1 MVTEKR
7 FLTLLLS
14 FVLLGCA
21 ILTTGCTAGEGPG
34 APTPVLTPPTF
45 QPDILDKPII
55 NAPAGEGGPS
65 PFLFEF
71 DTENASGFEA
81 VGADRPGAPTL
92 VLRPN
97 ASATLPIVVSSEAD
111 TGTGIRTTRTD
122 GLPEGVQ
129 VSYVPDSFT
138 LEAGETRRVE
148 MRLVSPEDLTVPAAT
163 AVVVWMEGAGW
174 EVGRGFHL
182 GERE

>member
-1 MVTEKR
+1 MIREKR
-7 FLTLLLS
+7 FLTLLLL
-14 FVLLGCA
+14 FALLGCI

-34 APTPVLTPPTF
+34 TTTPVPTPPTF

-55 NAPAGEGGPS
+55 NAPPGEGGPS

-97 ASATLPIVVSSEAD
+97 ASATLPIIVSSGAD
-111 TGTGIRTTRTD
+111 TEIRITRTD
-122 GLPEGVQ
+122 GLPQGVQ
-129 VSYVPDSFT
+129 VSYAPDSFT
-138 LEAGETRRVE
+138 LEAGETTRVE
-148 MRLVSPEDLTVPAAT
+148 MRLASSEDLTVPAET

-174 EVGRGFHL
+174 EVGRVFYL
-182 GERE
+182 GEV

>member
-1 MVTEKR
+1 MIREKR
-7 FLTLLLS
+7 FLTLLLLL
-14 FVLLGCA
+14 VLLGCT
-21 ILTTGCTAGEGPG
+21 ILTTGCMTGEGPG
-34 APTPVLTPPTF
+34 TTTPVPTPPTF

-55 NAPAGEGGPS
+55 NAPPGEGGPS

-81 VGADRPGAPTL
+81 VRADRPGAPKL

-97 ASATLPIVVSSEAD
+97 ASATLPIIVSSEA
-111 TGTGIRTTRTD
+111 GTEIRITRTD

-129 VSYVPDSFT
+129 VSYAPDSFI
-138 LEAGETRRVE
+138 LKAGETTRVE
-148 MRLVSPEDLTVPAAT
+148 MRLASSEDQTVPAET

-174 EVGRGFHL
+174 EIGRGFHL
-182 GERE
+182 GEME